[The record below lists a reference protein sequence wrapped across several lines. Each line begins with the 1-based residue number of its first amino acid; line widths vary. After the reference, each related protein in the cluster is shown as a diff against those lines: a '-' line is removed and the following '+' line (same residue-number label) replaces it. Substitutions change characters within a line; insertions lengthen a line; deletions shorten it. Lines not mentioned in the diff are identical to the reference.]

1 MIDWGDHREE
11 EEEEDEEVSTSHL
24 SHGRESLQQ
33 AKPNIYVKMLKI
45 QMLEQIVTNENVID
59 DADDQ
64 RHSGGAGRGAGALSP
79 GGPLADGSS
88 RPGSANLSPIASKSS
103 STSGGAGADDET
115 RSLNRSSRLSPQG

>member
-1 MIDWGDHREE
+1 
-11 EEEEDEEVSTSHL
+11 
-24 SHGRESLQQ
+24 
-33 AKPNIYVKMLKI
+33 
-45 QMLEQIVTNENVID
+45 MLEQIVTNENVID

-88 RPGSANLSPIASKSS
+88 RPGSANLSPIASKGS

-115 RSLNRSSRLSPQG
+115 RSLNRSSRLSPQGRKSFTDRYQKTSSPESSGRDCPQGARVCFQAIPNYYK

>member
-1 MIDWGDHREE
+1 MHNHKTR
-11 EEEEDEEVSTSHL
+11 DECETDARIV
-24 SHGRESLQQ
+24 R
-33 AKPNIYVKMLKI
+33 AVYVFLN
-45 QMLEQIVTNENVID
+45 IVTNENVID

-88 RPGSANLSPIASKSS
+88 RPGSANLSPIASKGS

-115 RSLNRSSRLSPQG
+115 RSLNRSSRLSPQGSNDFCAIVPVPEGNLASLLC